1 MKRYILG
8 IISKFVCHVLQVE
21 DIVLIYQITVMV
33 SANM

>member
-21 DIVLIYQITVMV
+21 DIVLICKMTVMV